1 MDALLNGPFGRVPLS
16 SIPLTI
22 GRLPD
27 NLLVINDPKTS
38 SRHAEI
44 RQGAEGYTLTD
55 LGSMNGTF
63 VNEQQLASKEPRT
76 LHPGDVIRIGDTR
89 FTYELNNSDR
99 MQPIEPT
106 MFAGQVQDPALTPTI
121 AVPPVSPT
129 PVLAQE
135 AAGQEIASG
144 TSSGAHSSSSQASS
158 SASPNTAY
166 GMGMGSSVR
175 EEHQQEYQRQPYVPY
190 IPPNQ
195 PVQGQSAYPQSSQP
209 LPQQPM
215 YGQPGQ
221 QGYFQQ
227 PMYGQPQGFQGYPQQ
242 ASYGQQGYQMPQYGT
257 VPVPAVGA
265 QPRRKRML
273 PLIAA
278 IVGGLVVLALILG
291 GVYFAVRS
299 TPTKTLTTFC
309 SDIQSGNYQGA
320 YSQFSARIRESGTE
334 ATFENSFK
342 TALAARKGLKG
353 CAVGDVSD
361 DGSIGNGVMTWVF
374 NDSGPSAVFKTTLL
388 DENGTWKIDNLTQ

>member
-1 MDALLNGPFGRVPLS
+1 MDALLIGPSGRVPLS
-16 SIPLTI
+16 STPLTI

-27 NLLVINDPKTS
+27 NHLVITDPKAS

-44 RQGAEGYTLTD
+44 RQNADGYTLTD

-63 VNEQQLASKEPRT
+63 VNEQQLVSKEPRT

-89 FTYELNNSDR
+89 YTYELSDSDR
-99 MQPIEPT
+99 MSPIEPT
-106 MFAGQVQDPALTPTI
+106 VFAGKVQDPALTPTI

-135 AAGQEIASG
+135 AASATPSG
-144 TSSGAHSSSSQASS
+144 TPSSSPQVSS

-166 GMGMGSSVR
+166 GMGMGGSVR

-190 IPPNQ
+190 MPPNQ
-195 PVQGQSAYPQSSQP
+195 PVQGQAAYPQSPQP

-215 YGQPGQ
+215 YGQPVP

-227 PMYGQPQGFQGYPQQ
+227 PMYSQPQGFQGYPQQ
-242 ASYGQQGYQMPQYGT
+242 VPYGQPGSYGP
-257 VPVPAVGA
+257 VPVPTTGT
-265 QPRRKRML
+265 QRRNRTL

-278 IVGGLVVLALILG
+278 IVGGLVVLGLIIG
-291 GVYFAVRS
+291 GIYFAVRS

-342 TALAARKGLKG
+342 TAFAARKGLKG

-374 NDSGPSAVFKTTLL
+374 NDSGPSAVFKTTLF
-388 DENGTWKIDNLTQ
+388 DENGTWKIDNLAQ